1 MAWGRDWTCLCGLGD
16 ALAKDFDL
24 DVAKRG
30 AESDRHGGGST
41 WEVGGAIAV
50 APRFFWRLTRTELVS
65 LGGLEVVEHG
75 GAPLW
80 IADRG
85 PSSDSKC
92 QVPLKTAS
100 HYYYRQ
106 CSISVFAGTNIITS
120 IIVKSGNR
128 RPSL

>member
-1 MAWGRDWTCLCGLGD
+1 MGGSIGWHGGGWTCLCGLGD

-30 AESDRHGGGST
+30 VESDRHGGGST

-50 APRFFWRLTRTELVS
+50 APGFFGRSTRTELVS
-65 LGGLEVVEHG
+65 LRGLEVVEHG

-85 PSSDSKC
+85 PSSDSSAKC
-92 QVPLKTAS
+92 L
-100 HYYYRQ
+100 
-106 CSISVFAGTNIITS
+106 
-120 IIVKSGNR
+120 
-128 RPSL
+128 